1 MTASAQ
7 TSFASQLVRPPTAK
21 VGHVPGEAAVWVFII
36 GVLLF
41 FTLCF
46 IQFYLSRTTL
56 AEVFVSSQRA
66 LSINFAA
73 VNTILLLTG
82 SLFVVMGV
90 HHVKD
95 GRTRSGA
102 NLFTLAIGC
111 AAVFGVDKVF
121 EYSHELAAHHTA
133 TSNVFFQ
140 YYFMFTGFHAL
151 HLLIGIAFLTRMR
164 ARALAGTPTADDIRF
179 IEVGASFWHLV
190 DLLWVL
196 LFPILY
202 IVH

>member
-1 MTASAQ
+1 MTASTQ
-7 TSFASQLVRPPTAK
+7 TSLASERVRPPTARL
-21 VGHVPGEAAVWVFII
+21 GHVPGEAAIWVFII
-36 GVLLF
+36 GDLLF
-41 FTLCF
+41 FSLCF
-46 IQFYLSRTTL
+46 IQFYLSRNEL
-56 AEVFVSSQRA
+56 AEVFDSSQRA

-90 HHVKD
+90 HYVKD

-102 NLFTLAIGC
+102 NLFVLAIGC
-111 AAVFGVDKVF
+111 AAVFGVNKVF
-121 EYSHELAAHHTA
+121 EYSHHLSMGHTA
-133 TSNVFFQ
+133 TSNLFFQ
-140 YYFMFTGFHAL
+140 YYYMFTGFHAL

-164 ARALAGTPTADDIRF
+164 ARTLAGTPTADDIRF

>member
-7 TSFASQLVRPPTAK
+7 TSFASQRVHPPAAP
-21 VGHVPGEAAVWVFII
+21 VAHVPGEAAVWVFII
-36 GVLLF
+36 GDLLF

-46 IQFYLSRTTL
+46 IQFYLSRTAL
-56 AEVFVSSQRA
+56 AEVFDSSQRA

-102 NLFTLAIGC
+102 NLFLLAIGC
-111 AAVFGVDKVF
+111 AAVFGVNKVF
-121 EYSHELAAHHTA
+121 EYTHELAAHHTA
-133 TSNVFFQ
+133 TSNVFSSTTSCSPV
-140 YYFMFTGFHAL
+140 FMRC
-151 HLLIGIAFLTRMR
+151 I
-164 ARALAGTPTADDIRF
+164 
-179 IEVGASFWHLV
+179 
-190 DLLWVL
+190 
-196 LFPILY
+196 Y
-202 IVH
+202 